1 MHCPYCGHGDS
12 KVVDSRESED
22 SVRRRRQCLRCGE
35 RFTTYERVEAATLYV
50 VKRDGRREEFSREKL
65 LSGLR
70 LACAKRPLPTGAIER
85 LVDDI
90 EAELM
95 RQGRQETSS
104 SRIGEMVMERL
115 RDLDRVAYIRFAS
128 VYRDFSEVGDFL
140 RASEAL
146 IEEEGSRVP
155 SAQLPLLP
163 AEDRSLKRR
172 GRKPRREHR

>member
-12 KVVDSRESED
+12 KVVDSRDSEEAI
-22 SVRRRRQCLRCGE
+22 RRRRQCLSCGE
-35 RFTTYERVEAATLYV
+35 RFTTYERVETAALYV
-50 VKRDGRREEFSREKL
+50 AKRDGRREEFSREKL
-65 LSGLR
+65 LAGLR
-70 LACAKRPLPTGAIER
+70 IACAKRPLPTGSIER

-90 EAELM
+90 ETELM
-95 RQGRQETSS
+95 RQGRLEAPSS
-104 SRIGEMVMERL
+104 QIGEMVMERL

-163 AEDRSLKRR
+163 SEDRSPRRR
-172 GRKPRREHR
+172 GRKPRRDHR